1 MINRVVIEGYIRE
14 TPKRLTTKSG
24 KIFYTGTLA
33 CYRENGTKEYDITP
47 VLFSRQQYDMYRKL
61 FGNNA
66 VRVCIV
72 GHIRSFKG
80 ANQTIQ
86 CDFFGIYP
94 LVQVF
99 KGGAKE
105 IKDDDESNEVLDEED
120 TTAKPVDDEVMPF

>member
-1 MINRVVIEGYIRE
+1 MINRVVIEGYIHD

-24 KIFYTGTLA
+24 KIFYTGTIV
-33 CYRENGTKEYDITP
+33 CYRENGTKEYDLTSI
-47 VLFSRQQYDMYRKL
+47 LFTKYQYDMYRKL

-86 CDFFGIYP
+86 CDYFGIYP

-105 IKDDDESNEVLDEED
+105 VKDDDENNEVLDEED
-120 TTAKPVDDEVMPF
+120 PTPKQVDDEVMPF

>member
-14 TPKRLTTKSG
+14 TPKRLTSKSG

-33 CYRENGTKEYDITP
+33 SYRENGTNEYDITP
-47 VLFSRQQYDMYRKL
+47 VLFTRQQYDMYRKL

-99 KGGAKE
+99 KGGARE
-105 IKDDDESNEVLDEED
+105 ISDDENNEVLDEED
-120 TTAKPVDDEVMPF
+120 PAPKEVDDEVMPF